1 MIDQFST
8 ILLDMNETF
17 MFGAD
22 RFGATE
28 DYSVIYRQLGGT
40 MEPSLVNQLTC
51 AAYNYLDVR
60 YPDPKYRESFPSLR
74 EAFESAVAFEPLSNE
89 ELELLV
95 GTFARHELG
104 TVPPE
109 YAAAIHQL
117 SQHFRLGLV
126 IDIWSP
132 KTLWVERLEQCG
144 VLPICESASFSSDC
158 GMVKPSPFPFLKV
171 LKEMQVEP
179 QDAVMIG
186 DSVRRDLGGASAAGM
201 SCILVGGAK
210 HLSALGVFDSLLEL
224 IASDS

>member
-8 ILLDMNETF
+8 LLLDMNETF
-17 MFGAD
+17 MFGSD

-40 MEPSLVNQLTC
+40 MEPSLVNHLTG

-89 ELELLV
+89 NLELLV
-95 GTFARHELG
+95 GTFSRHELG

-117 SQHFRLGLV
+117 SKHFRLGLV

-132 KTLWVERLEQCG
+132 KALWVERLEHCG

-186 DSVRRDLGGASAAGM
+186 DSVRRDLGGASAVGM
-201 SCILVGGAK
+201 SCILVGGAQ
-210 HLSALGVFDSLLEL
+210 HPSALGAVDSLLEL